1 MSEEKTESV
10 SEAVTLTVDNFIA
23 DVRLNRPDKYNA
35 LNADVYRGLDRIIK
49 ELGTR
54 DDVRVVVLSG
64 NGGNFC
70 AGADLEVISK
80 LSGAKP
86 SSKKAATNSGD
97 KSDSKK
103 APKELFPRSK
113 SFPNKNQILATG
125 WHDLSVPVIAALEG
139 IVFGAGIQM
148 ALGADIRIAKPDAK
162 LSIME
167 TKWGLIPDVGIT
179 QTTRHLLPRDV
190 ALKLCLTAEVISGTK
205 AKELGLVT
213 ELAEEPLAEAMKL
226 AKVIAGKS
234 PDATSLTKA
243 LFNYSWEHSIDEG
256 LRMEEELILTLGR
269 ESNQLEAVKA
279 QMQKREPDFK
289 PRVVKDITTVDKLLD
304 K

>member
-1 MSEEKTESV
+1 MNEV
-10 SEAVTLTVDNFIA
+10 PNNAVTFEVESFIA

-35 LNADVYRGLDRIIK
+35 LNADLYRGLSSIIE
-49 ELGTR
+49 ELQTR
-54 DDVRVVVLSG
+54 EDVRVVVLSG

-86 SSKKAATNSGD
+86 SSKNKTEKEPSAQKT
-97 KSDSKK
+97 
-103 APKELFPRSK
+103 PKELFPRSK
-113 SFPNKNQILATG
+113 SFPNKNQIMATA
-125 WHDLSVPVIAALEG
+125 WHDLSVPVIAAIEG
-139 IVFGAGIQM
+139 IAYGAGIQM
-148 ALGADIRIAKPDAK
+148 ALGCDIRFATPNAK

-179 QTTRHLLPRDV
+179 QTTRHLLARDV

-213 ELAEEPLAEAMKL
+213 ELAENPLQEAMAL
-226 AKVIAGKS
+226 AKVIASKS

-256 LRMEEELILTLGR
+256 LRMEEELILTVGR
-269 ESNQLEAVKA
+269 QSNQLEAVKA
-279 QMQKREPDFK
+279 NMQKREPNFK
-289 PRVVKDITTVDKLLD
+289 PRVVKDISTVGQLLKD
-304 K
+304 NS